1 MGISNLWDSL
11 KLAFEPRVTVDT
23 FVAKFIE
30 ENNRP
35 PLVAIDAYV
44 FLFLQRAIED
54 DIVVTAN
61 SFMSKIFYLLSL
73 NVQLIVIF
81 DGRFKPLKLR
91 HEKFPTTVN
100 MNNSYHMNVE
110 LFRKADQSG
119 YQENLPIINRIKTL
133 LIRYKIDYLQAP
145 AEAEAQCA
153 WLQKHGLVD
162 YVISNDSDAL
172 VFGANQIWRNYNR
185 YEQDTN
191 GSPRKNSSAP
201 KSKYYIT
208 PVYLSNITRVY
219 GLDTKRLI
227 FLATLRGGDYSSG
240 VDKIGIVNATK
251 LALCGTDFIT
261 RQKQSKATKR
271 ELKARK
277 KDSGSIEIRD
287 FASMTIA
294 CFIKPTCENLIKTDS
309 HLYEEVEWKNRLKNV
324 NIIMN
329 KTIKAK
335 SRVIFNRL
343 FTGELTIN
351 GELMLLYLFPIV
363 SPFVYK
369 FLLCSI
375 SSHPEPTDTISI
387 PQEYQ
392 DRFSQAN
399 SDQLTRIN
407 NVIALDDNII
417 GYLHL
422 EYSKEGGKFK
432 IDRQIFVPKDDQDL
446 TKQYRVSSDYDF
458 YIKYVIIKII
468 AQREVEGVPI
478 EEIFHIDKFKIED
491 DLQFVMIKYST
502 KMLYTL
508 FPKCIESNRDYGD
521 VVSMSKNYVW
531 LPLNVVRQAN
541 PKFYSS
547 FENSIKDRSAQT
559 TTLDHF
565 GTFPKSPTKVGLSN
579 MSPNRKPSLSKKIGS
594 PIKMG
599 SFKRSLPKRKPS
611 ILPGQSF
618 LDSFMTSENPFLD
631 NTFQKGITTNLGPV
645 SLKRPLENPD
655 TGDVIQSPTKRL
667 VSNKN
672 PAGEQNPVKLAKIPW
687 DISSREIIIIS
698 DSSFSDDN

>member
-11 KLAFEPRVTVDT
+11 KLAFEPRITVDA
-23 FVAKFIE
+23 FVANFIE
-30 ENNRP
+30 LHHRP
-35 PLVAIDAYV
+35 PSVAIDAYV

-54 DIVVTAN
+54 DVVVTAN

-73 NVQLIVIF
+73 NIQLIVVF

-91 HEKFPTTVN
+91 NEMCPSLAD
-100 MNNSYHMNVE
+100 MNNSYQMNVE
-110 LFRKADQSG
+110 LFRKSDESG
-119 YQENLPIINRIKTL
+119 YLENLPSINHLKLL

-145 AEAEAQCA
+145 GEAEAQCA
-153 WLQKHGLVD
+153 WLQKHGIVD

-172 VFGANQIWRNYNR
+172 VFGATHIWRNFNR

-191 GSPRKNSSAP
+191 GSPRKNIPAP

-208 PVYLSNITRVY
+208 PVHLSNITRIY

-240 VDKIGIVNATK
+240 ADKIGITNATK

-261 RQKQSKATKR
+261 RQKQSKATKKQ
-271 ELKARK
+271 LKAMK
-277 KDSGSIEIRD
+277 EDVDFMKIHD
-287 FASMTIA
+287 FASMTIQ
-294 CFIKPTCENLIKTDS
+294 CFIKPNCKNLIKTDS
-309 HLYEEVEWKNRLKNV
+309 HLYDEIEWKNRLQHV
-324 NIIMN
+324 NMIMN
-329 KTIKAK
+329 ETIQAK

-343 FTGELTIN
+343 FTGELKIN
-351 GELMLLYLFPIV
+351 GELVLLYLFPIV

-375 SSHPEPTDTISI
+375 SSYPEPADTISI

-392 DRFSQAN
+392 DRYARAN

-407 NVIALDDNII
+407 NVISQNDNIV

-422 EYSKEGGKFK
+422 EYSKEGGTFK
-432 IDRQIFVPKDDQDL
+432 IDRQVFVPKRGHDL
-446 TKQYRVSSDYDF
+446 TKQHSISSNFDF

-468 AQREVEGVPI
+468 AQREVEGFPI
-478 EEIFHIDKFKIED
+478 EEIFHIDRFKIED

-502 KMLYTL
+502 KVLYTL
-508 FPKCIESNRDYGD
+508 FPKCIENNREYGN

-531 LPLNVVRQAN
+531 LPTNVVKQAN
-541 PKFYSS
+541 PEFFQS
-547 FENSIKDRSAQT
+547 FENSIKDKSAQT

-565 GTFPKSPTKVGLSN
+565 GTFPKSPTKVGSSKA
-579 MSPNRKPSLSKKIGS
+579 SPNRKQSPSKKIGS
-594 PIKMG
+594 PIKM
-599 SFKRSLPKRKPS
+599 SSLKRSLPKRKTTL
-611 ILPGQSF
+611 LPGQSF
-618 LDSFMTSENPFLD
+618 LDSFMNSENPFLD
-631 NTFQKGITTNLGPV
+631 RFSQKDIPKNLGTV
-645 SLKRPLENPD
+645 SLKRPTERPTENL
-655 TGDVIQSPTKRL
+655 VASPTKRH
-667 VSNKN
+667 VSNKK
-672 PAGEQNPVKLAKIPW
+672 PAEGFLQVKLTKIPW
-687 DISSREIIIIS
+687 DTGSREVIVIS